1 MTGGVIGIICFVVMI
16 ALVVLGVPV
25 YLCVMGM
32 SLVGMYLVTTP
43 QMVLMQF
50 TNGFFTTVANYTFSV
65 IPLFMIVGVLAGD
78 TGIAA
83 GTFTS
88 MQKWTSKRKGGLLYA
103 TVAAN
108 AVFGACSGVSSAG
121 TIVFCKIAAPE
132 LKKRGYDESL
142 SLGTISAAG
151 SLSSLIPPSIGVLTF
166 CLLTDL
172 SIGTGLMTSFAGGLL
187 MVLVMF
193 VMIFFAIR
201 ITPSKVPPIT
211 DADRAVT
218 WMDRIKTLSLLLPIL
233 LLFGLIVGGSFL
245 GWFPP
250 TVGGAVACVAICIYA
265 LAKKMTVKELLYSF
279 WDGCQMFSSMY
290 LIVMAATVF
299 GRFIGITKMANMLI
313 DIIANLGIAPL
324 AVYFVIIV
332 FYIFCG
338 CVMDCMSVMMITVPI
353 VFPLLTGLGFNGYA
367 MIIVVIMI
375 SELGAITPPMGMAV
389 FTVSTVLR
397 EPAGKIFKGVW
408 PYIIAMLAAAIIIVI
423 FPDIVLWLPRLMGA
437 TGV

>member
-1 MTGGVIGIICFVVMI
+1 MIGAICFVVMI
-16 ALVVLGVPV
+16 ALVVLGIPV
-25 YLCVMGM
+25 YLCVMGTA
-32 SLVGMYLVTTP
+32 LVGMYLVVP
-43 QMVLMQF
+43 AKMVIQQF
-50 TNGFFTTVANYTFSV
+50 STGFFTTVASYTFSV
-65 IPLFMIVGVLAGD
+65 IPLFMLVGVLAGD
-78 TGIAA
+78 TGIAEGA
-83 GTFTS
+83 FTS
-88 MQKWTSKRKGGLLYA
+88 MQKWLSKRKGGLLYA

-132 LKKRGYDESL
+132 LKRHGYDESL

-166 CLLTDL
+166 CLLTDQ
-172 SIGTGLMTSFAGGLL
+172 SIGTGLMTSFAGGIL

-193 VMIFFAIR
+193 IMIFATCRLQPKKIPR
-201 ITPSKVPPIT
+201 IT

-218 WMDRIKTLSLLLPIL
+218 WGERFKTLTLLIPIL
-233 LLFGLIVGGSFL
+233 LLFGLIVGGSFA

-265 LAKKMTVKELLYSF
+265 LCRKMTIKALLYSF
-279 WDGCQMFSSMY
+279 WDGCQMFASMY
-290 LIVMAATVF
+290 LIVMAATMF
-299 GRFIGITKMANMLI
+299 GRFIGLTKMANMMI
-313 DIIANLGIAPL
+313 DGIASLGIPPI
-324 AVYFVIIV
+324 AVYLVIIL

-353 VFPLLTGLGFNGYA
+353 VYPLLTGLGFNGYA
-367 MIIVVIMI
+367 MIVVIIMI

-408 PYIIAMLAAAIIIVI
+408 PYIIAMLAAALLIVF
-423 FPDIVLWLPRLMGA
+423 FPDLVLWMPKLMGYS
-437 TGV
+437 GV

>member
-1 MTGGVIGIICFVVMI
+1 MTGGAIGIICFVVMI

-43 QMVLMQF
+43 QMLLMQF

-201 ITPSKVPPIT
+201 VTPSKVPTIT

-218 WMDRIKTLSLLLPIL
+218 WMDRIKTLSLLIPIL

-265 LAKKMTVKELLYSF
+265 LAKKMTLRELMYSF

-290 LIVMAATVF
+290 LIVMAATIF